1 MVNKIRNIIVKDDI
15 DFENILNRWFSIVN
29 EQKILINNSMLKKNL
44 AIMILK

>member
-1 MVNKIRNIIVKDDI
+1 MKYGRNIIVKDDI

-29 EQKILINNSMLKKNL
+29 EQKILINNPMLKKNL